1 MSKMS
6 ELMIDIQE
14 DIQLGALSFPDIAV
28 KHGVPKDWVF
38 AAWEALCE
46 QEAEEEL
53 RDHAEDL
60 ADY

>member
-14 DIQLGALSFPDIAV
+14 DIQLGVLSFPAIAA
-28 KHGVPKDWVF
+28 KHHVPLSWVNE
-38 AAWEALCE
+38 AWEALCE

-53 RDHAEDL
+53 RDNAEDL

>member
-14 DIQLGALSFPDIAV
+14 DIQLGVLSFPQIAA
-28 KHGVPKDWVF
+28 KYKVPASWVTE
-38 AAWEALCE
+38 AWDELCE

-53 RDHAEDL
+53 REQAEDMY
-60 ADY
+60 D

>member
-1 MSKMS
+1 MSKMN

-14 DIQLGALSFPDIAV
+14 DLQMGVLSFPQIAA
-28 KHGVPKDWVF
+28 KYKVPTSWV
-38 AAWEALCE
+38 AEVWNQLCE

>member
-1 MSKMS
+1 MSNMS
-6 ELMIDIQE
+6 ELFTEIQE
-14 DIQLGALSFPDIAV
+14 DIQLGLLSFPDIAV
-28 KHGVPKDWVF
+28 KHNVPMSWVHE
-38 AAWEALCE
+38 AWAALCD